1 MMTYTEQSV
10 DIVRETDT
18 GEWRFSKAL
27 CKGCGLCIEV
37 CEPHA
42 SEFSTELGPYGSFI
56 IQPSAAEC
64 TGCNQCADI
73 CPDGAITFDKREAR
87 SHG

>member
-1 MMTYTEQSV
+1 MTYTEQSV
-10 DIVRETDT
+10 DIVRETDA

-42 SEFSTELGPYGSFI
+42 LGVF
-56 IQPSAAEC
+56 
-64 TGCNQCADI
+64 N
-73 CPDGAITFDKREAR
+73 
-87 SHG
+87 